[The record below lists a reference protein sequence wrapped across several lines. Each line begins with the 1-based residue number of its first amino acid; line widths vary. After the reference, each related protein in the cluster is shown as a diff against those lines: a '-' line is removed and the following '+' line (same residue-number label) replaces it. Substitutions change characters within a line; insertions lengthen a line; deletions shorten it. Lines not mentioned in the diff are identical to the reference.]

1 MKGFGSPDLLSPRR
15 AQVTLATATQLY
27 VRIVGRVAKPRA
39 VTLFEAAQARGSL
52 RAMGLKPT
60 LRSRLSLG
68 FWDCGKPVISTF
80 ETPGEE
86 AAGERFF
93 LVWNS

>member
-52 RAMGLKPT
+52 RAIGAQTNPSIAFKFRILGL
-60 LRSRLSLG
+60 
-68 FWDCGKPVISTF
+68 W
-80 ETPGEE
+80 ETSNQHIRNP
-86 AAGERFF
+86 R
-93 LVWNS
+93 